1 MTDVATTLRL
11 VGAAVGTLGAVLL
24 FLELFQLPTYL
35 TYDNNMGSYSIDFSP
50 ENPREYTWIGRIG
63 AILIALA
70 FALQFLAT
78 FLG

>member
-1 MTDVATTLRL
+1 MADVATMLRL
-11 VGAAVGTLGAVLL
+11 IGAALGTLGAVLL
-24 FLELFQLPTYL
+24 FLELFQLPTYI
-35 TYDNNMGSYSIDFSP
+35 TYDSNMSSYSIDFSP
-50 ENPREYTWIGRIG
+50 ENPRRYTWIGRIG